1 MTVCLLRQLLPFLP
15 KVQHG
20 KQNMFTLSLFL
31 KTYPTPS
38 STWRKQ
44 AEALEGRLF
53 QNSQCQKLW
62 RCCWSPRRLH
72 TWKDGS
78 DRQMF
83 IFKKNVR
90 FPYFG
95 KTVVTISIS
104 CGRVICPE
112 HLVKIQIMFSKR
124 KPMLQKNLLENQSWS
139 CSTGSWCPGRW
150 IDSSE
155 EKYDYE
161 SSSSCFCHT
170 NHQYFPGQWTSS
182 SGEKVIWI
190 RLS

>member
-83 IFKKNVR
+83 IFKKCEISLLWKNCR
-90 FPYFG
+90 HNIHQLWTSYLSWTFG
-95 KTVVTISIS
+95 KDPNNVFQKKANVA
-104 CGRVICPE
+104 
-112 HLVKIQIMFSKR
+112 
-124 KPMLQKNLLENQSWS
+124 MLQCCNYK
-139 CSTGSWCPGRW
+139 P
-150 IDSSE
+150 
-155 EKYDYE
+155 
-161 SSSSCFCHT
+161 
-170 NHQYFPGQWTSS
+170 
-182 SGEKVIWI
+182 SGKSILKLFHRFMMSRSVNW
-190 RLS
+190 